1 MKRPKIGQ
9 VLKKTT
15 FSSQIP
21 MSLLF
26 PALRLG
32 ESRFVN
38 RERRAAGL
46 DSGPEVAPPLVPALL
61 LLLPAPTLAFSPS
74 LTFSSALITSSCSGI
89 FGMGP
94 SLQRLRRNRRQK
106 FLRLLPCLL

>member
-46 DSGPEVAPPLVPALL
+46 DSGPEVAPALL

-94 SLQRLRRNRRQK
+94 SLQRLQRNRRQK
-106 FLRLLPCLL
+106 FLKLLPCLL